1 MIKMAQPLQQEN
13 KMGTM
18 PIGRLLISM
27 SLPMMVSM
35 FIQALYN
42 IVDSMFVAMISE
54 DALTA
59 VSLSFPLQNVIIAIG
74 VGTGVGINALIPR
87 HLGQGDT
94 KSAER
99 AANVGI
105 FLNICYCVFFFIF
118 GLTMSRSYFEMQ
130 TGQQNIIDYGT
141 TYFSIVCAVSF
152 GAFFGQYFE
161 KLLVASGYSTLS
173 MISQASGAVINIIF
187 DPLLIFGIGPFPELG
202 VAGAAIATVFGQIV
216 AGAIAFWF
224 NLRKNHSVH
233 FHFRQMAPDKRVIKD
248 IYAVG
253 IPSMITIGLGSA
265 MTFLMNQILLAYS
278 TTATAVFGI
287 WIKLQSF
294 GYMALYGMNNG
305 TIPIL
310 SYNRSSGKPDR
321 VRKIIRLAFF
331 TALFISLTVMAV
343 TELIPKQLLTLFNAS
358 ENMMSI
364 GITALRIFCLSFP
377 LGGCCIILSS
387 SFQAL
392 GRARYTL
399 AVNLCRQ
406 ILFMIPIA
414 WLLSAITGSLT
425 AIWFAVPAT
434 ECLSLIVAAVFFK
447 KTSKAISEA

>member
-1 MIKMAQPLQQEN
+1 
-13 KMGTM
+13 MGTM

-27 SLPMMVSM
+27 SLPMMISM

-42 IVDSMFVAMISE
+42 IIDSMFVAMISE

-87 HLGQGDT
+87 HLGSGNP
-94 KSAER
+94 KLAER

-105 FLNICYCVFFFIF
+105 FLNACYCVFFIIF
-118 GLTMSRSYFEMQ
+118 GLTMSRAFFAMQ
-130 TGQQNIIDYGT
+130 TDEKDIINYGT
-141 TYFSIVCAVSF
+141 TYFSIVCVLSF

-173 MISQASGAVINIIF
+173 MISQATGAIINIIF
-187 DPLLIFGIGPFPELG
+187 DPLLIFGIGPFPEMG
-202 VAGAAIATVFGQIV
+202 VAGAAIATVFGQVV
-216 AGAIAFWF
+216 AALVAFWF
-224 NLRKNHSVH
+224 NVRKNHSFR
-233 FHFRQMAPDKRVIKD
+233 FHFRQMSPDRKVIKD

-310 SYNRSSGKPDR
+310 SYNHSAGKPER
-321 VRKIIRLAFF
+321 VRKIIKLAFF
-331 TALFISLTVMAV
+331 TALAISLIVMAV
-343 TELIPKQLLTLFNAS
+343 SELIPERLLSLFSAS
-358 ENMMSI
+358 DNMMSI
-364 GITALRIFCLSFP
+364 GVKALRIFCISFP
-377 LGGCCIILSS
+377 FGGCCIILSS

-399 AVNLCRQ
+399 VTNLCRQ
-406 ILFMIPIA
+406 ILFIVPIA
-414 WLLSAITGSLT
+414 GLLSLITRNLN
-425 AIWFAVPAT
+425 AIWFAVPAS
-434 ECLSLIVAAVFFK
+434 ECLSLGLAALFFRK
-447 KTSKAISEA
+447 ISKILGGR

>member
-1 MIKMAQPLQQEN
+1 MSEVFRQEN

-27 SLPMMVSM
+27 SLPMMISM
-35 FIQALYN
+35 FIQAFYN
-42 IVDSMFVAMISE
+42 VVDSMFVAMISE

-59 VSLSFPLQNVIIAIG
+59 VSLSFPLQNVIIAIA

-87 HLGQGDT
+87 HLGSGNPER
-94 KSAER
+94 AER

-105 FLNICYCVFFFIF
+105 FLNACYCVIFIIF
-118 GLTMSRSYFEMQ
+118 GLTMSRAFFQMQ
-130 TGQQNIIDYGT
+130 TNETDIINYGT
-141 TYFSIVCAVSF
+141 TYFSIVCIFSF

-173 MISQASGAVINIIF
+173 MISQATGAIINIIF
-187 DPLLIFGIGPFPELG
+187 DPLLIFGIGPFPEMG
-202 VAGAAIATVFGQIV
+202 VAGAAIATVFGQTV
-216 AGAIAFWF
+216 AAFVAFWF
-224 NLRKNHSVH
+224 NLRKNRSVK
-233 FHFRQMAPDKRVIKD
+233 FHFRQMSPNSRVIKD

-278 TTATAVFGI
+278 TTATAIFGI

-310 SYNRSSGKPDR
+310 SYNRSAGKPER
-321 VRKIIRLAFF
+321 VRKIIRLAFG
-331 TALFISLTVMAV
+331 TSIVISLAVMTVA
-343 TELIPKQLLTLFNAS
+343 EIIPEQLLTLFSAS
-358 ENMMSI
+358 DNMMSI
-364 GITALRIFCLSFP
+364 GITALRIFSISFP
-377 LGGCCIILSS
+377 FGGCCIILSS

-406 ILFMIPIA
+406 ILFIVPIA
-414 WLLSAITGSLT
+414 GLLSVIIGDLT

-434 ECLSLIVAAVFFK
+434 ECLSLILASLFFRRI
-447 KTSKAISEA
+447 SKELI